1 MYTVSAGIPVI
12 LLLLTSF
19 FGFFSN
25 KLPLDP
31 GISSWFLLLI
41 FVKRQIWHLARI
53 FSTGVFFF
61 FLRLSATTEF
71 YWLQR
76 VGTEKGEENSEVAR
90 LMAEKRRE
98 GRGSILQGS
107 LVHNQRIER
116 LWRDIREMVTEYFR
130 LLTFPRMEQ
139 LSEPDR
145 GTGSGSSTLCIY
157 FTD

>member
-1 MYTVSAGIPVI
+1 MHAVI
-12 LLLLTSF
+12 DGYSRL
-19 FGFFSN
+19 
-25 KLPLDP
+25 
-31 GISSWFLLLI
+31 
-41 FVKRQIWHLARI
+41 V
-53 FSTGVFFF
+53 V
-61 FLRLSATTEF
+61 FLRCSNNNRAATVVNLFLSATTEF

-76 VGTEKGEENSEVAR
+76 VRTEKGEENSEVAR

-98 GRGSILQGS
+98 GRRSIFQGS

>member
-1 MYTVSAGIPVI
+1 MHGVI
-12 LLLLTSF
+12 DGYSRL
-19 FGFFSN
+19 
-25 KLPLDP
+25 
-31 GISSWFLLLI
+31 
-41 FVKRQIWHLARI
+41 V
-53 FSTGVFFF
+53 V
-61 FLRLSATTEF
+61 FLRCSSNNRAATVVNLFLSATIEF

-76 VGTEKGEENSEVAR
+76 VRTEKGEENSEVAR

-98 GRGSILQGS
+98 GRGSIFQGS